1 MKQTSVKIALVVG
14 IVTASFP
21 ISKGIKRINDVS
33 VMPQLVDRYVLA
45 QSSGKVFNVKEFGA
59 RGDGVSDDTAA
70 IQKAINTA
78 PDRST
83 IYFPAGTY
91 DVANFSV
98 KNRSGLSLI
107 GDERNS
113 VIRQK
118 TGAARI
124 ATFERSSNIVI
135 TKLAFDAN
143 GIHSYG
149 GVVFYAAKEVLI
161 ENNTFI
167 DSAPKHNRAGDHY
180 SFVFGKGAEPSRDV
194 KIINN
199 TIEFLQLEVDHSQN
213 VIIQGNTVNGAIG
226 TSGIGIFTVGND
238 AIAEDY
244 IIKGNTVID
253 PPGAGF
259 HVVTDP
265 PSSRNCVFRRITL
278 EGNRVIRTK
287 TTGYGIRLGT
297 LDNSKRAS
305 GNIFED
311 ITVKNNVIRIE
322 ATAPA
327 SRQFIFANSSHAAG
341 ILFDRLIVTGN
352 TIENDA
358 RASSGF
364 AIDLKRVRNSVVADN
379 TVKGVTNG
387 IALAGELLANEVRN
401 NSVEASEIAYRIDG
415 SRGKNRAANN
425 RIVGNPR
432 QKWTLSNMRESDAV
446 EQ

>member
-199 TIEFLQLEVDHSQN
+199 TIEYLQLEVDHSQN
-213 VIIQGNTVNGAIG
+213 VIIQGNTVKGAIG

-244 IIKGNTVID
+244 LIKGNTVID

-311 ITVKNNVIRIE
+311 ITIKNN
-322 ATAPA
+322 
-327 SRQFIFANSSHAAG
+327 
-341 ILFDRLIVTGN
+341 
-352 TIENDA
+352 
-358 RASSGF
+358 
-364 AIDLKRVRNSVVADN
+364 
-379 TVKGVTNG
+379 
-387 IALAGELLANEVRN
+387 
-401 NSVEASEIAYRIDG
+401 
-415 SRGKNRAANN
+415 
-425 RIVGNPR
+425 
-432 QKWTLSNMRESDAV
+432 
-446 EQ
+446 